1 MTEKHLK
8 EKHEK
13 LK

>member
-1 MTEKHLK
+1 MLP

-13 LK
+13 QI

>member
-1 MTEKHLK
+1 MNK

-13 LK
+13 QI